1 MDSAKIISKKNS
13 AKYER
18 LLTQKTEQA
27 KEITKNQYFKFTE
40 EDGVVTF
47 SLRNFLEQLNKTE
60 LNRLRRK
67 YRIDKNYTRR
77 SVINE
82 LMRMPTISDD
92 IIEIINSKKLVKI
105 QQEDIDAQPY
115 AEKLLRTGMISKK

>member
-60 LNRLRRK
+60 LNRFSSQTSG
-67 YRIDKNYTRR
+67 I
-77 SVINE
+77 VCIF
-82 LMRMPTISDD
+82 
-92 IIEIINSKKLVKI
+92 
-105 QQEDIDAQPY
+105 QQPFALIGDF
-115 AEKLLRTGMISKK
+115 